1 MVSKR
6 IPSLAAIG
14 YFLLDACPAWAIQPD
29 IGDVATPVSEQPS
42 GPTAFMSF
50 FPLLVIMGIFYFIII
65 APQRK
70 QQKETEKM
78 QSALKK
84 GDRVITN
91 SGILGTVTDLKDA
104 EKVQVVEVA
113 PNVRVNITPSYI
125 ASIKKQEQITAK

>member
-6 IPSLAAIG
+6 IPSLAAVG
-14 YFLLDACPAWAIQPD
+14 YILLDACPAWAIQPD
-29 IGDVATPVSEQPS
+29 IADIATPVSEQPS

-70 QQKETEKM
+70 QQKQTEKM

-91 SGILGTVTDLKDA
+91 SGIHGTVTDLKEP
-104 EKVQVVEVA
+104 EKIVVVEVA
-113 PNVRVNITPSYI
+113 PNVRISFTRSHI
-125 ASIKKQEQITAK
+125 ASIKTQEQITAK